1 MNLKSALIGYLLSG
15 AACASLAIGQE
26 PAPGAAPGKS
36 EEAKKEAKP
45 NPARMDALRDLSAS
59 FEEISSRTG
68 RAVVQIFVRS
78 YVTGEG
84 ASSNG
89 DVLTAE
95 NSSGSGII
103 MSADG
108 YILTNAHVVKNAHS
122 VKVQLNGRA
131 ESEARAQGDTSLNRP
146 IAGTIMGIDRD
157 SDLAVI
163 KIPRTNL
170 PFLTFGDSDALK
182 QGELV
187 LALGNPLGL
196 DNSVSFGVVSA
207 VSRQV
212 KPDDPM
218 VYIQTDA
225 PINPGNSG
233 GPLVDADGHVM
244 GINTFILTQSG
255 GSEGIGFA
263 IPSTVARE
271 VYSQL
276 KTQGHV
282 HRGQLGIVG
291 QTITP
296 DVEEGLGLE
305 VAHGVIVSDVKPEG
319 AASHAGLTIDDIII
333 SMNGRPIN
341 TMHELEARVFR
352 LAPGTKVALR
362 IQRGA
367 NQLDLT
373 TVTEEQ
379 SGGQLDALADTVD
392 PIKNLVPQLGIVG
405 LDITKPVQEVLTELR
420 RPAGVVVAARKANA
434 PYSGRAIETGDVIY
448 GVNRQV
454 INNVAELQQALNRIK
469 PTQPVVLLLERS
481 GHLMYL
487 PLELD

>member
-1 MNLKSALIGYLLSG
+1 ML
-15 AACASLAIGQE
+15 AAGQE
-26 PAPGAAPGKS
+26 PVTQGDKT
-36 EEAKKEAKP
+36 EDQKKEAKP
-45 NPARMDALRDLSAS
+45 NPARMDALRELSAS
-59 FEEISSRTG
+59 FEEISARTG

-78 YVTGEG
+78 YVAAEG
-84 ASSNG
+84 ASTSG

-103 MSADG
+103 MSPDG
-108 YILTNAHVVKNAHS
+108 FILTNAHVVKNAHS
-122 VKVQLNGRA
+122 VKVQLNLRA
-131 ESEARAQGDTSLNRP
+131 EREARAQGNTSLNRS
-146 IAGTIMGIDRD
+146 IAGTIVGIDRD
-157 SDLAVI
+157 SDLAVV
-163 KIPRTNL
+163 KIPRDNL
-170 PFLTFGDSDALK
+170 PFLTFGDSDSLK

-207 VSRQV
+207 VARRV

-263 IPSTVARE
+263 IPSSVARE
-271 VYSQL
+271 VYQQL

-282 HRGQLGIVG
+282 HRGQLGLVG

-296 DVEEGLGLE
+296 DMEEGLGLE
-305 VAHGVIVSDVKPEG
+305 AAHGVIISDVQPEG
-319 AASHAGLTIDDIII
+319 AAAHAGLTIDDIII
-333 SMNGRPIN
+333 GMNGKPIN
-341 TMHELEARVFR
+341 AMDELESAVFR
-352 LAPGTKVALR
+352 LAPGVKVNLR
-362 IQRGA
+362 VQRGA
-367 NQLDLT
+367 NQLDLA

-392 PIKNLVPQLGIVG
+392 PIRNLVPQLGIVG
-405 LDITKPVQEVLTELR
+405 LDITKEVLEVLSELR
-420 RPAGVVVAARKANA
+420 RPAGVVIAARKSNA
-434 PYSGRAIETGDVIY
+434 PYSGPALEIGDVIY
-448 GVNRQV
+448 ARQS
-454 INNVAELQQALNRIK
+454 
-469 PTQPVVLLLERS
+469 S
-481 GHLMYL
+481 GHEQRLTTATIAHTD
-487 PLELD
+487 EAGTARCVAD